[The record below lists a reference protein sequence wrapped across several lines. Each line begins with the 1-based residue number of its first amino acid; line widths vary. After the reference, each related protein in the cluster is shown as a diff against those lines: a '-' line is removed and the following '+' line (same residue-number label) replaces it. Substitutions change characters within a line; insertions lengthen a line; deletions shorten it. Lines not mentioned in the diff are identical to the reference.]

1 LQFILIHRS
10 NVYFCGKLL
19 HMDFELSTTQ
29 FTGWADQLTDAAIH
43 YGPPLL
49 LAILMLW
56 VGLKIINKLQA
67 LAAKALEVAGISESL
82 VPFLASVVSVALKI
96 VLFLVVAGVVGIDT
110 ASFVAILA
118 AASFAVGLALQG
130 SLSNFA
136 AGIII
141 LIFRPYKVGQW
152 IEVCDKF
159 GKVEEIQV
167 FNTIMIT
174 PGNKTL
180 IIPNGQVVDNIVT
193 NYSERGYARLE
204 LSVSMPYGESFPKV
218 KEVLL
223 DVLRNTP
230 GVLED
235 PEPEVGIETFDSH
248 NIILT
253 ARPYVSPD
261 DYWPVTFEINQRIKA
276 AFHQHN
282 IQVSYS
288 EGIELG
294 PIGA

>member
-1 LQFILIHRS
+1 
-10 NVYFCGKLL
+10 
-19 HMDFELSTTQ
+19 MDFELSTTQ
-29 FTGWADQLTDAAIH
+29 FSGWMDKLIEVALT
-43 YGPPLL
+43 YGPPIL
-49 LAILMLW
+49 LAIFMLF
-56 VGLKIINKLQA
+56 VGLKIIKRLQA
-67 LAAKALEVAGISESL
+67 LAYKALEKAGISESL
-82 VPFLASVVSVALKI
+82 VPFLSSVVGIGLK
-96 VLFLVVAGVVGIDT
+96 VLLFLAVAGVVGIDT

-167 FNTIMIT
+167 FNTIMVT

-204 LSVSMPYGESFPKV
+204 LEVTMPYGESFPKV
-218 KEVLL
+218 KAIIFE
-223 DVLRNTP
+223 VLRNTP
-230 GVLED
+230 GVLND

-248 NIILT
+248 SIVVT

-261 DYWPVTFEINQRIKA
+261 DYWPVT
-276 AFHQHN
+276 
-282 IQVSYS
+282 
-288 EGIELG
+288 
-294 PIGA
+294 

>member
-1 LQFILIHRS
+1 
-10 NVYFCGKLL
+10 
-19 HMDFELSTTQ
+19 MELELDTAQ
-29 FTGWADQLTDAAIH
+29 ITGWVDKLIDLAIAH
-43 YGPPLL
+43 GPPLL
-49 LAILMLW
+49 IAIVMLY
-56 VGLKIINKLQA
+56 VGLKVIGKMQV

-82 VPFLASVVSVALKI
+82 VPFLASVVGVGLKV
-96 VLFLVVAGVVGIDT
+96 VLFLAVAGIVGIDT

-180 IIPNGQVVDNIVT
+180 IIPNGQVVDNVVT

-204 LSVSMPYGESFPKV
+204 LAVSMPYGESFPKV
-218 KEVLL
+218 QKVILDLL
-223 DVLRNTP
+223 EDTP
-230 GVLED
+230 GVLAE
-235 PEPEVGIETFDSH
+235 PAPEVGIETFDTH

-253 ARPYVSPD
+253 ARPYVRPD
-261 DYWPVTFEINQRIKA
+261 DYWPVTFEVNKRIKA
-276 AFHQHN
+276 AFHHNN
-282 IQVSYS
+282 IQISYS

-294 PIGA
+294 PIGE

>member
-1 LQFILIHRS
+1 MEFDTSQIEGWINTLID
-10 NVYFCGKLL
+10 LAL
-19 HMDFELSTTQ
+19 
-29 FTGWADQLTDAAIH
+29 I

-49 LAILMLW
+49 LGLIILV
-56 VGLKIINKLQA
+56 VGLKVISKIHKLVS
-67 LAAKALEVAGISESL
+67 KAMQVAGISESL
-82 VPFLASVVSVALKI
+82 VPFLSSVVSVGLKI
-96 VLFLVVAGVVGIDT
+96 VLFLAIASIIGINI

-141 LIFRPYKVGQW
+141 LIFRPYKVDQW

-159 GKVEEIQV
+159 GRVEEIQI
-167 FNTIMIT
+167 FNTLIVT

-193 NYSERGYARLE
+193 NFSEKGHVRIE
-204 LSVSMPYGESFPKV
+204 LAVSMPYGEDFPRVEKIIM
-218 KEVLL
+218 
-223 DVLRNTP
+223 DVLQSTP
-230 GVLED
+230 GVLD
-235 PEPEVGIETFDSH
+235 QPEPTVGIETFDSH

-253 ARPYVSPD
+253 VRPYVNPD
-261 DYWPVTFEINQRIKA
+261 DYWPVTFDVNRNIKA
-276 AFHQHN
+276 AFNSHN
-282 IQVSYS
+282 VQVSYS

-294 PIGA
+294 PIGK